1 MRATR
6 RFFFGGSAISLWV
19 CASSLALARLP
30 VLVLM
35 LDDSLMEVISP
46 ADGIEGSGALRFAG
60 VGDGV
65 MAGEADG

>member
-1 MRATR
+1 M
-6 RFFFGGSAISLWV
+6 
-19 CASSLALARLP
+19 LP

-35 LDDSLMEVISP
+35 LDDSLIEVISP

-60 VGDGV
+60 VGEGV